1 MLLWGCP
8 HDSLEDGILETIK
21 GCVSHII
28 FRNSENGYTVFEL
41 EQEEGEL
48 TCVGSFPMINEGE
61 NIQATGEYKNHPT
74 YGKQFFVH
82 TFKECEPED
91 EISMERYLG
100 SGAVKGIGSALAA
113 RIVRRFKK
121 DTFRIIEDEPER
133 LTEIKGISERKAM
146 EISSQVAE
154 KRDYR
159 HAMIFLQQYGISL
172 NLAMKIYK
180 MYQNNIYQIIKEN
193 PYRL

>member
-61 NIQATGEYKNHPT
+61 NIQATGEYKNHPS
-74 YGKQFFVH
+74 YIQG
-82 TFKECEPED
+82 
-91 EISMERYLG
+91 M
-100 SGAVKGIGSALAA
+100 
-113 RIVRRFKK
+113 
-121 DTFRIIEDEPER
+121 
-133 LTEIKGISERKAM
+133 
-146 EISSQVAE
+146 
-154 KRDYR
+154 
-159 HAMIFLQQYGISL
+159 
-172 NLAMKIYK
+172 
-180 MYQNNIYQIIKEN
+180 
-193 PYRL
+193 